1 MLFYLITHVTFLF
14 CILCFLL
21 WFCFIHSITVI
32 SFPFHC
38 PLISFN
44 PLLQFSHFFL
54 FYLFFFYFFL
64 FPASHFAFIFF
75 LFLFISRFSFSHS
88 LLFSFNVSFL
98 LIPFLFQFT
107 FIIHFNEFLSFPTF
121 ISVSFKSFLT
131 LPAIA
136 CFLT

>member
-54 FYLFFFYFFL
+54 FYLFFFFISFYSLLLTLPSYSFFSYL
-64 FPASHFAFIFF
+64 SLVF
-75 LFLFISRFSFSHS
+75 LFLTLFFSPLMFHFYSSPFSSNS
-88 LLFSFNVSFL
+88 LSLSTSMSFYLFLPLSLCLSKVFL
-98 LIPFLFQFT
+98 HCPLLLAF
-107 FIIHFNEFLSFPTF
+107 
-121 ISVSFKSFLT
+121 
-131 LPAIA
+131 
-136 CFLT
+136 